1 MNSKLLLITKIGWL
15 SIWRNKRRT
24 LISLFSIII
33 GTGIPTFFVCIA
45 WGFYAGLIDDVT
57 RLMSGHITYE
67 HVEYRNS
74 PSNDLWVDDIQKI
87 NKTLINKD
95 EVLFTKQIV
104 NLQGVA
110 HTAKG
115 SVGISLMGIEP
126 EKEINISFLPENIVE
141 GKYLSK
147 GDERWVVVGEKL
159 ANNLNIGVGKKFVFT
174 TNNVNGELTEE
185 LFRVKGV
192 FKTGSKEI
200 DGHFVQSDIGIARKV
215 AGLGNNDV
223 SQLGIIVKN
232 PDTHEILIKSL
243 QKSVSKNNGVFLS
256 WQKIMPDVATTI
268 RMDQTAI
275 SSFMIMLV
283 VIVLFTMFST
293 ILMSTLERK
302 KEFASLLAI
311 GTQQKELKVQI
322 FIETIFFGLIACPLG
337 SLLGIGVAKWVE
349 GYDMMDLFGGKTEDM
364 DMSVGGFGMD
374 TIITP
379 LFSAP
384 LILQISILFFLAVQ
398 LLSILPIYLISK
410 ISITDELRST

>member
-1 MNSKLLLITKIGWL
+1 MKSNLLLITKIGWL

-33 GTGIPTFFVCIA
+33 GTGIPTFFICIA
-45 WGFYAGLIDDVT
+45 WGFYAGLIDDVA

-74 PSNDLWVDDIQKI
+74 PSNDLWVNDIQKI
-87 NKTLINKD
+87 NKTLNNNV
-95 EVLFTKQIV
+95 EVLYTKQMV

-126 EKEINISFLPENIVE
+126 DKEIVISFLPENIIK

-147 GDERWVVVGEKL
+147 GDKRWVVVGDQL
-159 ANNLNIGVGKKFVFT
+159 AENLNIDVGKKFVFT
-174 TNNVNGELTEE
+174 TNDVKGELVEE
-185 LFRVKGV
+185 LFRVKGI

-200 DGHFVQSDIGIARKV
+200 DGHFVQSDIGRARKI
-215 AGLGNNDV
+215 AGLSNDDV

-232 PDTHEILIKSL
+232 PDTHESFIKEL
-243 QKSVSKNNGVFLS
+243 QKSQAKNNGVFLS

-268 RMDQTAI
+268 RMDRTAI

-293 ILMSTLERK
+293 ILMSALERK
-302 KEFASLLAI
+302 REFASLLAI
-311 GTQQKELKVQI
+311 GTQQIELKVQI

-337 SLLGIGVAKWVE
+337 SLLGVGVAKWVE
-349 GYDMMDLFGGKTEDM
+349 GYDMMNVVGGKPE

-374 TIITP
+374 TVITP
-379 LFSAP
+379 LFSVP
-384 LILQISILFFLAVQ
+384 LILQISFFFFLAVQ
-398 LLSILPIYLISK
+398 LLSILPMYLISR
-410 ISITDELRST
+410 ISITDELRSV

>member
-1 MNSKLLLITKIGWL
+1 MKSNLLLITKIGWR

-33 GTGIPTFFVCIA
+33 GTGIPIFFVCIA
-45 WGFYAGLIDDVT
+45 WGFYAGLIDDVA

-87 NKTLINKD
+87 NETLNSNA
-95 EVLFTKQIV
+95 EVLSTKQIV

-126 EKEINISFLPENIVE
+126 EKEITISFLPETVIE
-141 GKYLSK
+141 GNYLSK
-147 GDERWVVVGEKL
+147 EDGRWVVVGDQL
-159 ANNLNIGVGKKFVFT
+159 AENLNISVGKKFVFT
-174 TNNVNGELTEE
+174 TSDIKGDLVEE
-185 LFRVKGV
+185 LFRVKGI

-200 DGHFVQSDIGIARKV
+200 DGHFVQSDIEIARKI
-215 AGLGNNDV
+215 AGLGSDDV

-232 PDTHEILIKSL
+232 PDTHENFLQDL
-243 QKSVSKNNGVFLS
+243 QKSLAKKNGVFLS

-268 RMDQTAI
+268 RMDRTAI

-302 KEFASLLAI
+302 REFASLLAI
-311 GTQQKELKVQI
+311 GTQQKELKIQI

-337 SLLGIGVAKWVE
+337 ALLGIGFAKWVE
-349 GYDMMDLFGGKTEDM
+349 GYDMMNVVGGKSE

-384 LILQISILFFLAVQ
+384 LILQISIFFFLALQ
-398 LLSILPIYLISK
+398 LLSILPIYLISR
-410 ISITDELRST
+410 ISITDELRSA

>member
-1 MNSKLLLITKIGWL
+1 MRSNLLLISKIGWR

-33 GTGIPTFFVCIA
+33 VTGIPIFFVCIA
-45 WGFYAGLIDDVT
+45 WGFYAGLIDDVA
-57 RLMSGHITYE
+57 RLMTGHITYE

-74 PSNDLWVDDIQKI
+74 PSNDLWVEDIQKI
-87 NKTLINKD
+87 DQTLNNNSEI
-95 EVLFTKQIV
+95 LTTKQIV

-115 SVGISLMGIEP
+115 SVGISLMGVEP
-126 EKEINISFLPENIVE
+126 EKEIAISFLPENIIK

-147 GDERWVVVGEKL
+147 GDERWVVVGQKL
-159 ANNLNIGVGKKFVFT
+159 AKNLNIDIGKKFVFT
-174 TNNVNGELTEE
+174 TNNVDGELTEE

-200 DGHFVQSDIGIARKV
+200 DGHFVQSDIEIARKV
-215 AGLGNNDV
+215 AGLSNDDV

-232 PDTHEILIKSL
+232 PDNHENFIKDL
-243 QKSVSKNNGVFLS
+243 QKSVTKNNGVFLS

-268 RMDQTAI
+268 RMDRTAI

-293 ILMSTLERK
+293 ILMSTLERRR
-302 KEFASLLAI
+302 EFASLLAI
-311 GTQQKELKVQI
+311 GTQQIELKIQI
-322 FIETIFFGLIACPLG
+322 LLETIFFGLIACPLG
-337 SLLGIGVAKWVE
+337 VLLGISLAKWVE
-349 GYDMMDLFGGKTEDM
+349 GYDMMDMFGGKAEDM
-364 DMSVGGFGMD
+364 TVGGFGMD

-384 LILQISILFFLAVQ
+384 LILQISIFFFFAVQ
-398 LLSILPIYLISK
+398 LLSILPIYLISR
-410 ISITDELRST
+410 ISITDELRSI

>member
-1 MNSKLLLITKIGWL
+1 MKSNLLLITKIGWR

-33 GTGIPTFFVCIA
+33 GTGIPIFFVCIA
-45 WGFYAGLIDDVT
+45 WGFYAGLIDDVA

-74 PSNDLWVDDIQKI
+74 PSNDLWVDDIKKI
-87 NKTLINKD
+87 NKTLNNNA
-95 EVLFTKQIV
+95 EVLSTKQIV

-126 EKEINISFLPENIVE
+126 EKEITISFLPETLIE
-141 GKYLSK
+141 GNYLSK
-147 GDERWVVVGEKL
+147 EDGRWVVVGDQL
-159 ANNLNIGVGKKFVFT
+159 AENLNISVGKKFVFT
-174 TNNVNGELTEE
+174 TSDIKGELVEE

-200 DGHFVQSDIGIARKV
+200 DGHFVQSDIEIARKI
-215 AGLGNNDV
+215 AGLGSDDV

-232 PDTHEILIKSL
+232 PDTHESLIKDL
-243 QKSVSKNNGVFLS
+243 QKSLAKNNGVCLS

-268 RMDQTAI
+268 RMDRTAI

-302 KEFASLLAI
+302 REFASLLAI
-311 GTQQKELKVQI
+311 GTQQKELKIQI

-337 SLLGIGVAKWVE
+337 SLLGIGFAKWVE
-349 GYDMMDLFGGKTEDM
+349 GYDMMNVVGGKSE

-384 LILQISILFFLAVQ
+384 LILQISIFFFLAVQ
-398 LLSILPIYLISK
+398 LLSILPIYLISR
-410 ISITDELRST
+410 ISITDELRSA

>member
-1 MNSKLLLITKIGWL
+1 MKSNLLLITKIGWR

-33 GTGIPTFFVCIA
+33 GTGIPIFFVCIA
-45 WGFYAGLIDDVT
+45 WGFYAGLIDDVA

-87 NKTLINKD
+87 NKTLNNNA
-95 EVLFTKQIV
+95 EVLSTKQIV

-126 EKEINISFLPENIVE
+126 EKEITISFLPETVIE
-141 GKYLSK
+141 GNYLSK
-147 GDERWVVVGEKL
+147 EDGRWVVVGDQL
-159 ANNLNIGVGKKFVFT
+159 AENLNISVGKKFVFT
-174 TNNVNGELTEE
+174 TNDIKGELVEE
-185 LFRVKGV
+185 LFRVKGI

-200 DGHFVQSDIGIARKV
+200 DGHFVQSDIEIARKI
-215 AGLGNNDV
+215 AGLGSDDV

-232 PDTHEILIKSL
+232 PDTHENFLQDL
-243 QKSVSKNNGVFLS
+243 QKSLAKKNGVFLS

-268 RMDQTAI
+268 RMDRTAI

-302 KEFASLLAI
+302 REFASLLAI
-311 GTQQKELKVQI
+311 GTQQKELKIQI

-337 SLLGIGVAKWVE
+337 ALLGIGFAKWVE
-349 GYDMMDLFGGKTEDM
+349 GYDMMNVVGGKSE

-384 LILQISILFFLAVQ
+384 LILQISIFFFLAVQ
-398 LLSILPIYLISK
+398 LLSILPIYLISR
-410 ISITDELRST
+410 ISITDELRSA

>member
-1 MNSKLLLITKIGWL
+1 MKSNLLLITKIGWR

-33 GTGIPTFFVCIA
+33 GTGIPIFFVCIA
-45 WGFYAGLIDDVT
+45 WGFYAGLIDDVA

-74 PSNDLWVDDIQKI
+74 PSNDLWVNDIQKI
-87 NKTLINKD
+87 NKTLNNNA
-95 EVLFTKQIV
+95 EVLSTKQIV

-126 EKEINISFLPENIVE
+126 EKEITISFLPETVIE
-141 GKYLSK
+141 GNYLSK
-147 GDERWVVVGEKL
+147 EDGRWVVVGDQL
-159 ANNLNIGVGKKFVFT
+159 AENLNISVGKKFVFT
-174 TNNVNGELTEE
+174 TSDIKGDLVEE
-185 LFRVKGV
+185 LFRVKGI

-200 DGHFVQSDIGIARKV
+200 DGHFVQSDIEIARKI
-215 AGLGNNDV
+215 AGLGSDAV

-232 PDTHEILIKSL
+232 PDTHENFLQDL
-243 QKSVSKNNGVFLS
+243 QKSLAKKNGVFLS

-268 RMDQTAI
+268 RMDRTAI

-302 KEFASLLAI
+302 REFASLLAI
-311 GTQQKELKVQI
+311 GTQQKELKIQI

-337 SLLGIGVAKWVE
+337 ALLGIGFAKWVE
-349 GYDMMDLFGGKTEDM
+349 GYDMMNVVGGKSG

-384 LILQISILFFLAVQ
+384 LILQISIFFFLALQ
-398 LLSILPIYLISK
+398 LLSILPIYLISR
-410 ISITDELRST
+410 ISITDELRSA

>member
-1 MNSKLLLITKIGWL
+1 MKSNLLLITKIGWR

-33 GTGIPTFFVCIA
+33 GTGIPIFFVCIA
-45 WGFYAGLIDDVT
+45 WGFYAGLIDDVA

-87 NKTLINKD
+87 NKTLNNNA
-95 EVLFTKQIV
+95 EVLSTKQIV

-126 EKEINISFLPENIVE
+126 EKEITISFLPETVIE
-141 GKYLSK
+141 GNYLSK
-147 GDERWVVVGEKL
+147 EDGRWVVVGDQL
-159 ANNLNIGVGKKFVFT
+159 AENLNISVGKKFVFT
-174 TNNVNGELTEE
+174 TSDIKGELVEE

-200 DGHFVQSDIGIARKV
+200 DGHFVQSDIEIARKI
-215 AGLGNNDV
+215 AGLGSDDV

-232 PDTHEILIKSL
+232 PDTHESLIKDL
-243 QKSVSKNNGVFLS
+243 QKSLAKNNGVFLS

-268 RMDQTAI
+268 RMDRTAI

-302 KEFASLLAI
+302 REFASLLAI
-311 GTQQKELKVQI
+311 GTQQKELKIQI

-337 SLLGIGVAKWVE
+337 SLLGVGFAKWVE
-349 GYDMMDLFGGKTEDM
+349 GYDMMNVVGGKSE

-384 LILQISILFFLAVQ
+384 LILQISIFFFLAVQ
-398 LLSILPIYLISK
+398 LLSILPIYLISR
-410 ISITDELRST
+410 ISITDELRSA

>member
-1 MNSKLLLITKIGWL
+1 MKSNLLLITKIGWR

-33 GTGIPTFFVCIA
+33 GTGIPIFFVCIA
-45 WGFYAGLIDDVT
+45 WGFYAGLINDVS

-67 HVEYRNS
+67 HVKYRNS

-87 NKTLINKD
+87 NETLNSNA
-95 EVLFTKQIV
+95 EVLSTKQII

-126 EKEINISFLPENIVE
+126 EKEITISFLPETVIE
-141 GKYLSK
+141 GNYLSK
-147 GDERWVVVGEKL
+147 ENGRWVVVGDQL
-159 ANNLNIGVGKKFVFT
+159 AKNLNISVGKKFVFT
-174 TNNVNGELTEE
+174 TNDIKGELVEE
-185 LFRVKGV
+185 LFRVKGI

-200 DGHFVQSDIGIARKV
+200 DGHFVQSDIEIARKI
-215 AGLGNNDV
+215 AGLGSDDV

-232 PDTHEILIKSL
+232 PDTHENFLQDL
-243 QKSVSKNNGVFLS
+243 QKSLAKKNGVFLS

-268 RMDQTAI
+268 RMDRTAI

-302 KEFASLLAI
+302 REFASLLAI
-311 GTQQKELKVQI
+311 GTQQKELKIQI

-337 SLLGIGVAKWVE
+337 ALLGIGFAKWVE
-349 GYDMMDLFGGKTEDM
+349 GYDMMNVVGGKAEN
-364 DMSVGGFGMD
+364 MSVGGFGMD

-384 LILQISILFFLAVQ
+384 LILQISIFFFLAVQ
-398 LLSILPIYLISK
+398 LLSILPIYLISR
-410 ISITDELRST
+410 ISITDELRSA

>member
-1 MNSKLLLITKIGWL
+1 MKSNLLLITKIGWR

-33 GTGIPTFFVCIA
+33 GTGIPIFFVCIA
-45 WGFYAGLIDDVT
+45 WGFYAGLIDDVA

-87 NKTLINKD
+87 NKTLNNNA
-95 EVLFTKQIV
+95 EVLSTKQIV

-126 EKEINISFLPENIVE
+126 EKEITISFLPETVIE
-141 GKYLSK
+141 GNYLSK
-147 GDERWVVVGEKL
+147 EDGRWVVVGDQL
-159 ANNLNIGVGKKFVFT
+159 AENLNISVGKKFVFT
-174 TNNVNGELTEE
+174 TSDIKGDLVEE
-185 LFRVKGV
+185 LFRVKGI

-200 DGHFVQSDIGIARKV
+200 DGHFVQSDIEIARKI
-215 AGLGNNDV
+215 AGLGSDAV

-232 PDTHEILIKSL
+232 PDTHENFLQDL
-243 QKSVSKNNGVFLS
+243 QKSLAKKNGVFLS

-268 RMDQTAI
+268 RMDRTAI

-302 KEFASLLAI
+302 REFASLLAI
-311 GTQQKELKVQI
+311 GTQQKELKIQI

-337 SLLGIGVAKWVE
+337 ALLGIGFAKWVE
-349 GYDMMDLFGGKTEDM
+349 GYDMMNVVGGKSE

-384 LILQISILFFLAVQ
+384 LILQISIFFFLALQ
-398 LLSILPIYLISK
+398 LLSILPIYLISR
-410 ISITDELRST
+410 ISITDELRSA

>member
-1 MNSKLLLITKIGWL
+1 MKSNLLLITKIGWR

-33 GTGIPTFFVCIA
+33 GTGIPIFFVCIA
-45 WGFYAGLIDDVT
+45 WGFYAGLIDDVA

-87 NKTLINKD
+87 NKTLNNNA
-95 EVLFTKQIV
+95 EVLSTKQIV

-126 EKEINISFLPENIVE
+126 EKEITISFLPETVIE
-141 GKYLSK
+141 GNYLSK
-147 GDERWVVVGEKL
+147 EDGRWVVVGDQL
-159 ANNLNIGVGKKFVFT
+159 AKNLNISVGKKFVFT
-174 TNNVNGELTEE
+174 TNDIKGELVEE
-185 LFRVKGV
+185 LFRVKGI

-200 DGHFVQSDIGIARKV
+200 DGHFVQSDIEIARKI
-215 AGLGNNDV
+215 AGLGSDDV

-232 PDTHEILIKSL
+232 PDTHESLIKDL
-243 QKSVSKNNGVFLS
+243 QKSLAKNNGVFLS

-268 RMDQTAI
+268 RMDRTAI

-302 KEFASLLAI
+302 REFASLLAI
-311 GTQQKELKVQI
+311 GTQQKELKIQI

-337 SLLGIGVAKWVE
+337 SLLGIGFAKWVE
-349 GYDMMDLFGGKTEDM
+349 GYDMMNVVGGKSE

-384 LILQISILFFLAVQ
+384 LILQISIFFFLAVQ
-398 LLSILPIYLISK
+398 LLSILPIYLISR
-410 ISITDELRST
+410 ISITDELRSA

>member
-1 MNSKLLLITKIGWL
+1 MKSNLLLITKIGWR

-33 GTGIPTFFVCIA
+33 GTGIPIFFVCIA
-45 WGFYAGLIDDVT
+45 WGFYAGLIDDVA

-87 NKTLINKD
+87 NKTLNNNA
-95 EVLFTKQIV
+95 EVLSTKQIV

-126 EKEINISFLPENIVE
+126 EKEITISFLPETLIE
-141 GKYLSK
+141 GNYLSK
-147 GDERWVVVGEKL
+147 EDGRWVVVGDQL
-159 ANNLNIGVGKKFVFT
+159 AENLNISVGKKFVFT
-174 TNNVNGELTEE
+174 TSDIKGELVEE

-200 DGHFVQSDIGIARKV
+200 DGHFVQSDIEIARKI
-215 AGLGNNDV
+215 AGLGSDDV

-232 PDTHEILIKSL
+232 PDTHESLIKDL
-243 QKSVSKNNGVFLS
+243 QKSLAKNNGVFLS

-268 RMDQTAI
+268 RMDRTAI

-283 VIVLFTMFST
+283 VIVLFTMLST

-302 KEFASLLAI
+302 REFASLLAI
-311 GTQQKELKVQI
+311 GTQQKELKIQI

-337 SLLGIGVAKWVE
+337 ALLGIGIAKWVE
-349 GYDMMDLFGGKTEDM
+349 GYDMMNVVGGKAG

-379 LFSAP
+379 LFSVP
-384 LILQISILFFLAVQ
+384 LILQISIFFFFAVQ
-398 LLSILPIYLISK
+398 LLSILPIYLISR
-410 ISITDELRST
+410 ISITDELRSI

>member
-1 MNSKLLLITKIGWL
+1 MKSNLLLITKIGWR

-33 GTGIPTFFVCIA
+33 GTGIPIFFVCIA
-45 WGFYAGLIDDVT
+45 WGFYAGLIDDVS

-67 HVEYRNS
+67 HVKYRNS

-87 NKTLINKD
+87 NETLNSNA
-95 EVLFTKQIV
+95 EVLSTKQIV

-126 EKEINISFLPENIVE
+126 EKEITISFLPETLIE
-141 GKYLSK
+141 GNYLSK
-147 GDERWVVVGEKL
+147 EDGRWVVVGDQL
-159 ANNLNIGVGKKFVFT
+159 AENLNISVGKKFVFT
-174 TNNVNGELTEE
+174 TSDIKGELVEE

-200 DGHFVQSDIGIARKV
+200 DGHFVQSDIEIARKI
-215 AGLGNNDV
+215 AGLGSDDV

-232 PDTHEILIKSL
+232 PDTHESLIKDL
-243 QKSVSKNNGVFLS
+243 QKSLAKNNGVFLS

-268 RMDQTAI
+268 RMDRTAI

-283 VIVLFTMFST
+283 VIVLFTMLST

-302 KEFASLLAI
+302 REFASLLAI
-311 GTQQKELKVQI
+311 GTQQKELKIQI

-337 SLLGIGVAKWVE
+337 TLLGIGIAKWVE
-349 GYDMMDLFGGKTEDM
+349 GYDMMNVVGGKAG

-384 LILQISILFFLAVQ
+384 LILQISIFFFLAVQ
-398 LLSILPIYLISK
+398 LLSILPMYFISR
-410 ISITDELRST
+410 ISITDELRSA

>member
-1 MNSKLLLITKIGWL
+1 MKSNLLLITKIGWR

-33 GTGIPTFFVCIA
+33 GTGIPIFFVCIA
-45 WGFYAGLIDDVT
+45 WGFYAGLIDDVS

-67 HVEYRNS
+67 HVKYRNS

-87 NKTLINKD
+87 NETLNSNA
-95 EVLFTKQIV
+95 EVLSTKQIV

-126 EKEINISFLPENIVE
+126 EKEITISFLPETVIE
-141 GKYLSK
+141 GNYLSK
-147 GDERWVVVGEKL
+147 EDGRWVVVGDQL
-159 ANNLNIGVGKKFVFT
+159 AENLNISVGKKFVFT
-174 TNNVNGELTEE
+174 TSDIKGDLVEE
-185 LFRVKGV
+185 LFRVKGI

-200 DGHFVQSDIGIARKV
+200 DGHFVQSDIEIARKI
-215 AGLGNNDV
+215 AGLGSDAV

-232 PDTHEILIKSL
+232 PDTHENFLQDL
-243 QKSVSKNNGVFLS
+243 QKSLAKNNGVFLS

-268 RMDQTAI
+268 RMDRTAI

-302 KEFASLLAI
+302 REFASLLAI
-311 GTQQKELKVQI
+311 GTQQKELKIQI

-337 SLLGIGVAKWVE
+337 ALLGIGIAKWVE
-349 GYDMMDLFGGKTEDM
+349 GYDMMNVVGGKAG

-384 LILQISILFFLAVQ
+384 LILQISIFFFLAVQ
-398 LLSILPIYLISK
+398 LLSILPMYFISR
-410 ISITDELRST
+410 ISITDELRSA

>member
-1 MNSKLLLITKIGWL
+1 MKSNLLLITKIGWR

-33 GTGIPTFFVCIA
+33 GTGIPIFFVCIA
-45 WGFYAGLIDDVT
+45 WGFYAGLIDDVA

-67 HVEYRNS
+67 HVDYRNS

-87 NKTLINKD
+87 NKTLNNNA
-95 EVLFTKQIV
+95 EVLSTKQIV

-126 EKEINISFLPENIVE
+126 EKEITISFLPETVIE
-141 GKYLSK
+141 GNYLSK
-147 GDERWVVVGEKL
+147 EDGRWVVVGDQL
-159 ANNLNIGVGKKFVFT
+159 AENLNISVGKKFVFT
-174 TNNVNGELTEE
+174 TSDIKGDLVEE
-185 LFRVKGV
+185 LFRVKGI

-200 DGHFVQSDIGIARKV
+200 DGHFVQSDIEIARKI
-215 AGLGNNDV
+215 AGLGSDAV

-232 PDTHEILIKSL
+232 PDTHENFLQDL
-243 QKSVSKNNGVFLS
+243 QKSLAKKNGVFLS

-268 RMDQTAI
+268 RMDRTAI

-302 KEFASLLAI
+302 REFASLLAI
-311 GTQQKELKVQI
+311 GTQQKELKIQI

-337 SLLGIGVAKWVE
+337 ALLGIGFAKWVE
-349 GYDMMDLFGGKTEDM
+349 GYDMMNVVGGKSE

-384 LILQISILFFLAVQ
+384 LILQISIFFFLALQ
-398 LLSILPIYLISK
+398 LLSILPIYLISR
-410 ISITDELRST
+410 ISITDELRSA

>member
-1 MNSKLLLITKIGWL
+1 MMIKFLLILKIAWR

-24 LISLFSIII
+24 FISLFSILIA
-33 GTGIPTFFVCIA
+33 TCVPTFFVCIA
-45 WGFYAGLIDDVT
+45 WGFYAGLVDDVA
-57 RLMSGHITYE
+57 RLMAGHVTYE

-74 PSNDLWVDDIQKI
+74 PSNDLWVDDIQTI
-87 NKTLINKD
+87 NRILNDKD
-95 EVLFTKQIV
+95 EVLSTKQIV

-126 EKEINISFLPENIVE
+126 EKEITISFLPETVIE
-141 GKYLSK
+141 GNYLSK
-147 GDERWVVVGEKL
+147 EDGRWVVVGDQL
-159 ANNLNIGVGKKFVFT
+159 AKNLNISVGKKFVFT
-174 TNNVNGELTEE
+174 TSDIKGELVEE

-200 DGHFVQSDIGIARKV
+200 DGHFVQSDIEIARKI
-215 AGLGNNDV
+215 AGLGSDDV

-232 PDTHEILIKSL
+232 PDTHESLIKDL
-243 QKSVSKNNGVFLS
+243 QKSLAKNNGVFLS

-268 RMDQTAI
+268 RMDRTAI

-302 KEFASLLAI
+302 REFASLLAI
-311 GTQQKELKVQI
+311 GTQQKELKIQI

-337 SLLGIGVAKWVE
+337 ALLGIGIAKWVE
-349 GYDMMDLFGGKTEDM
+349 GYDMMNVVGGKAE

-384 LILQISILFFLAVQ
+384 LILQISIFFFLAVQ
-398 LLSILPIYLISK
+398 LLSILPMYFISR
-410 ISITDELRST
+410 ISITDELRSA

>member
-1 MNSKLLLITKIGWL
+1 MAQVF
-15 SIWRNKRRT
+15 
-24 LISLFSIII
+24 LFFLCVLR
-33 GTGIPTFFVCIA
+33 GV
-45 WGFYAGLIDDVT
+45 FYAGLIDDVA

-87 NKTLINKD
+87 NKTLNNNA
-95 EVLFTKQIV
+95 EVLSTKQIV

-126 EKEINISFLPENIVE
+126 EKEITISFLPETVIE
-141 GKYLSK
+141 GNYLSK
-147 GDERWVVVGEKL
+147 EDGRWVVVGDQL
-159 ANNLNIGVGKKFVFT
+159 AKNLNISVGKKFVFT
-174 TNNVNGELTEE
+174 TNNIKGELVEE
-185 LFRVKGV
+185 LFRVKGI

-200 DGHFVQSDIGIARKV
+200 DGHFVQSDIEIARKI
-215 AGLGNNDV
+215 AGLGGDDV

-232 PDTHEILIKSL
+232 PDTHENLLQDL
-243 QKSVSKNNGVFLS
+243 QKSLAKKNGVFLS

-268 RMDQTAI
+268 RMDRTAI

-302 KEFASLLAI
+302 REFASLLAI
-311 GTQQKELKVQI
+311 GTQQKELKIQI

-337 SLLGIGVAKWVE
+337 SLLGIGFAKWVE
-349 GYDMMDLFGGKTEDM
+349 GYDMMNVVGGKSE

-384 LILQISILFFLAVQ
+384 LILQISIFFFLAVQ
-398 LLSILPIYLISK
+398 LLSILPIYLISR
-410 ISITDELRST
+410 ISITDELRSA

>member
-1 MNSKLLLITKIGWL
+1 MRSNLLLISKIGWR

-33 GTGIPTFFVCIA
+33 GTGIPIFFVCIA
-45 WGFYAGLIDDVT
+45 WGFYAGLIDDVA

-74 PSNDLWVDDIQKI
+74 PSNDLWVEDIQKI
-87 NKTLINKD
+87 DQTLNNNSEI
-95 EVLFTKQIV
+95 LTTKQIV

-115 SVGISLMGIEP
+115 SVGISLMGVEP
-126 EKEINISFLPENIVE
+126 EKEIAISFLPENIIK

-147 GDERWVVVGEKL
+147 GDERWVVVGQKL
-159 ANNLNIGVGKKFVFT
+159 AKNLNIDIGKKFVFT
-174 TNNVNGELTEE
+174 TNNVDGELTEE

-215 AGLGNNDV
+215 AGLSNDDV

-232 PDTHEILIKSL
+232 PDNHENFIKDL
-243 QKSVSKNNGVFLS
+243 QKSVAKNSGVFLS

-268 RMDQTAI
+268 RMDRTAI

-293 ILMSTLERK
+293 ILMSALERK
-302 KEFASLLAI
+302 REFASLLAL
-311 GTQQKELKVQI
+311 GAQQIELKIQI
-322 FIETIFFGLIACPLG
+322 FLETIFFGLIACPLG
-337 SLLGIGVAKWVE
+337 ALLGISLAKWVE
-349 GYDMMDLFGGKTEDM
+349 GYDMMDVVGGKTEDM
-364 DMSVGGFGMD
+364 TVGGFGMD

-379 LFSAP
+379 LFSLP
-384 LILQISILFFLAVQ
+384 LILQISIFFFFAVQ
-398 LLSILPIYLISK
+398 LLSILPIYLISR
-410 ISITDELRST
+410 ISITDELRYA

>member
-1 MNSKLLLITKIGWL
+1 MKSNLLLITKIGWR

-33 GTGIPTFFVCIA
+33 GTGIPIFFVCIA
-45 WGFYAGLIDDVT
+45 WGFYAGLIDDVA

-87 NKTLINKD
+87 NKTLNNNA
-95 EVLFTKQIV
+95 EVLSTKQIV

-126 EKEINISFLPENIVE
+126 EKEITISFLPETVIE
-141 GKYLSK
+141 GNYLSK
-147 GDERWVVVGEKL
+147 EDGRWVVVGDQL
-159 ANNLNIGVGKKFVFT
+159 AKNLNISVGKKFVFT
-174 TNNVNGELTEE
+174 TNDIKGDLVEE
-185 LFRVKGV
+185 LFRVKGI

-200 DGHFVQSDIGIARKV
+200 DGHFVQSDIEIARKI
-215 AGLGNNDV
+215 AGLGSDDV

-232 PDTHEILIKSL
+232 PDTHENFLQDL
-243 QKSVSKNNGVFLS
+243 QKSLAKKNSVFLS

-268 RMDQTAI
+268 RMDRTAI

-302 KEFASLLAI
+302 REFASLLAI
-311 GTQQKELKVQI
+311 GTQQKELKIQI

-337 SLLGIGVAKWVE
+337 SLLGIGFAKWAE
-349 GYDMMDLFGGKTEDM
+349 GYDMMNVVGGKSE

-379 LFSAP
+379 LFSVP
-384 LILQISILFFLAVQ
+384 LILQISIFFFLAVQ
-398 LLSILPIYLISK
+398 LLSILPIYLISR
-410 ISITDELRST
+410 ISITDELRSA

>member
-1 MNSKLLLITKIGWL
+1 M
-15 SIWRNKRRT
+15 
-24 LISLFSIII
+24 
-33 GTGIPTFFVCIA
+33 CIA
-45 WGFYAGLIDDVT
+45 WGFYAGLIDDVA

-74 PSNDLWVDDIQKI
+74 PSNDIWVDDIQKI
-87 NKTLINKD
+87 NKTLNNNA
-95 EVLFTKQIV
+95 EVLSTKQIV

-126 EKEINISFLPENIVE
+126 EKEITISFLPETVIE
-141 GKYLSK
+141 GNYLSK
-147 GDERWVVVGEKL
+147 EDGRWVVVGDQL
-159 ANNLNIGVGKKFVFT
+159 AKNLNISVGKKFVFT
-174 TNNVNGELTEE
+174 TNDIKGELVEE
-185 LFRVKGV
+185 LFRVKGI

-200 DGHFVQSDIGIARKV
+200 DGHFVQSDIEIARKI
-215 AGLGNNDV
+215 AGLGSDDV

-232 PDTHEILIKSL
+232 PDTHESLIKDL
-243 QKSVSKNNGVFLS
+243 QKSLAKNNGVFLS

-268 RMDQTAI
+268 RMDRTAI

-302 KEFASLLAI
+302 REFASLLAI
-311 GTQQKELKVQI
+311 GTQQKELKIQI

-337 SLLGIGVAKWVE
+337 SLLGIGFAKWVE
-349 GYDMMDLFGGKTEDM
+349 GYDMMNVVGGKSE

-384 LILQISILFFLAVQ
+384 LILQISIFFFLAVQ
-398 LLSILPIYLISK
+398 LLSILPIYLISR
-410 ISITDELRST
+410 ISITDELRSI

>member
-1 MNSKLLLITKIGWL
+1 MKSNLLLITKIGWR

-33 GTGIPTFFVCIA
+33 GTGIPIFFVCIA
-45 WGFYAGLIDDVT
+45 WGFYAGLINDVS

-67 HVEYRNS
+67 HVKYRNS

-87 NKTLINKD
+87 NETLNSNA
-95 EVLFTKQIV
+95 EVLSTKQII

-126 EKEINISFLPENIVE
+126 EKEIVISFLPETFIE
-141 GKYLSK
+141 GNYLSK
-147 GDERWVVVGEKL
+147 EDGRWVVVGDQL
-159 ANNLNIGVGKKFVFT
+159 AKNLNISVGKKFVFT
-174 TNNVNGELTEE
+174 TSDIKGELVEE

-200 DGHFVQSDIGIARKV
+200 DGHFVQSDIEIARKI
-215 AGLGNNDV
+215 AGLGSDDV

-232 PDTHEILIKSL
+232 PDTHESLIKDL
-243 QKSVSKNNGVFLS
+243 QKSLAKNNGVFLS

-268 RMDQTAI
+268 RMDRTAI

-302 KEFASLLAI
+302 REFASLLAI
-311 GTQQKELKVQI
+311 GTRQIELKLQI
-322 FIETIFFGLIACPLG
+322 FIETIIFGLIACPLG
-337 SLLGIGVAKWVE
+337 SLLGVGVAKWTE
-349 GYDMMDLFGGKTEDM
+349 GYDMMDVVGGKTE

-379 LFSAP
+379 LFSVP
-384 LILQISILFFLAVQ
+384 LILQISIFFFLAVQ
-398 LLSILPIYLISK
+398 LLSVLPVYLISR
-410 ISITDELRST
+410 ISITDELRSI

>member
-1 MNSKLLLITKIGWL
+1 MKSNLLLITKIGWR

-33 GTGIPTFFVCIA
+33 GTGIPIFFVCIA
-45 WGFYAGLIDDVT
+45 WGFYAGLIDDVA

-87 NKTLINKD
+87 NKTLNNNA
-95 EVLFTKQIV
+95 EVLSTKQIV

-126 EKEINISFLPENIVE
+126 EKEITISFLPETVIE
-141 GKYLSK
+141 GNYLSK
-147 GDERWVVVGEKL
+147 EDGRWVVVGDQL
-159 ANNLNIGVGKKFVFT
+159 AENLNISVGKKFVFT
-174 TNNVNGELTEE
+174 TNDIKGELVEE
-185 LFRVKGV
+185 LFRVKGI

-200 DGHFVQSDIGIARKV
+200 DGHFVQSDIEIARKI
-215 AGLGNNDV
+215 AGLGSDDV

-232 PDTHEILIKSL
+232 PDTHESLIKDL
-243 QKSVSKNNGVFLS
+243 QKSLAKNNGVFLS

-268 RMDQTAI
+268 RMDRTAI

-302 KEFASLLAI
+302 REFASLLAI
-311 GTQQKELKVQI
+311 GTQQKELKIQI

-337 SLLGIGVAKWVE
+337 ALLGIGIAKWVE
-349 GYDMMDLFGGKTEDM
+349 GYDMMNVVGGKAG

-384 LILQISILFFLAVQ
+384 LILQISIFFFLAVQ
-398 LLSILPIYLISK
+398 LLSILPMYFISR
-410 ISITDELRST
+410 ISITDELRSA

>member
-1 MNSKLLLITKIGWL
+1 MKSNLLLITKIGWL

-33 GTGIPTFFVCIA
+33 GTGIPTFFICIA
-45 WGFYAGLIDDVT
+45 WGFYAGLIDDVA

-74 PSNDLWVDDIQKI
+74 PSNDLWVNDIQKI
-87 NKTLINKD
+87 NKTLNNNV
-95 EVLFTKQIV
+95 EVLYTKQMV

-126 EKEINISFLPENIVE
+126 DKEIVISFLPENIIK

-147 GDERWVVVGEKL
+147 GDKRWVVVGDQL
-159 ANNLNIGVGKKFVFT
+159 AENLNIDVGKKFVFT
-174 TNNVNGELTEE
+174 TNDVKGELVEE
-185 LFRVKGV
+185 LFRVKGI

-200 DGHFVQSDIGIARKV
+200 DGHFVQSDIGRARKI
-215 AGLGNNDV
+215 AGLSNDDV

-232 PDTHEILIKSL
+232 PDTHESFIKEL
-243 QKSVSKNNGVFLS
+243 QKSQAKNNGVFLS

-268 RMDQTAI
+268 RMDRTAI
-275 SSFMIMLV
+275 SSIMVLLV

-302 KEFASLLAI
+302 REFASLLAI
-311 GTQQKELKVQI
+311 GTQQIELKLQI
-322 FIETIFFGLIACPLG
+322 FIETIIFGLIACPLG
-337 SLLGIGVAKWVE
+337 SLLGIGFAKWAE
-349 GYDMMDLFGGKTEDM
+349 GHDFMDVVGGKVEDM
-364 DMSVGGFGMD
+364 TVGGFGMD

-379 LFSAP
+379 LFSVP
-384 LILQISILFFLAVQ
+384 LILQISFFFFLAVQ
-398 LLSILPIYLISK
+398 LLSILPIYLISR
-410 ISITDELRST
+410 ISITDELRSA

>member
-1 MNSKLLLITKIGWL
+1 MKSNLLLITKIGWR

-33 GTGIPTFFVCIA
+33 GTGIPVFFVCIA
-45 WGFYAGLIDDVT
+45 WGFYAGLIDDVA

-87 NKTLINKD
+87 NKTLNNNA
-95 EVLFTKQIV
+95 EVLSTKQIV

-126 EKEINISFLPENIVE
+126 EKEITISFLPETVIE
-141 GKYLSK
+141 GNYLSK
-147 GDERWVVVGEKL
+147 EDGRWVVVGDQL
-159 ANNLNIGVGKKFVFT
+159 AENLNISVGKKFVFT
-174 TNNVNGELTEE
+174 TSDIKGELVEE
-185 LFRVKGV
+185 LFRVKGI

-200 DGHFVQSDIGIARKV
+200 DGHFVQSDIEIARKI
-215 AGLGNNDV
+215 AGLGSDDV

-232 PDTHEILIKSL
+232 PDTHESLIKDL
-243 QKSVSKNNGVFLS
+243 QKSLAKNNGVFLS

-268 RMDQTAI
+268 RMDRTAI

-302 KEFASLLAI
+302 REFASLLAI
-311 GTQQKELKVQI
+311 GTQQKELKIQI

-337 SLLGIGVAKWVE
+337 ALLGIGIAKWVE
-349 GYDMMDLFGGKTEDM
+349 GYDMMNVVGGKAG
-364 DMSVGGFGMD
+364 DMSIGGFGMD

-384 LILQISILFFLAVQ
+384 LILQISIFFFLAVQ
-398 LLSILPIYLISK
+398 LLSILPMYFISR
-410 ISITDELRST
+410 ISITDELRSA

>member
-1 MNSKLLLITKIGWL
+1 MKSNLLLITKIGWR

-33 GTGIPTFFVCIA
+33 GTGIPIFFVCIA
-45 WGFYAGLIDDVT
+45 WGFYAGLIDDVA

-87 NKTLINKD
+87 NKTLNNNA
-95 EVLFTKQIV
+95 EVLSTKQIV

-126 EKEINISFLPENIVE
+126 EKEITISFLPETVIE
-141 GKYLSK
+141 GNYLSK
-147 GDERWVVVGEKL
+147 EDGRWVVVGDQL
-159 ANNLNIGVGKKFVFT
+159 AKNLNISVGKKFVFT
-174 TNNVNGELTEE
+174 TNDIKGELVEE
-185 LFRVKGV
+185 LFRVKGI

-200 DGHFVQSDIGIARKV
+200 DGHFVQSDIEIARKI
-215 AGLGNNDV
+215 AGLGSDDV

-232 PDTHEILIKSL
+232 PDTHENFLQDL
-243 QKSVSKNNGVFLS
+243 QKSLAKKNGVFLS

-268 RMDQTAI
+268 RMDRTAI

-302 KEFASLLAI
+302 REFASLLAI
-311 GTQQKELKVQI
+311 GTQQKELKIQI

-337 SLLGIGVAKWVE
+337 SLLGIGFAKWVE
-349 GYDMMDLFGGKTEDM
+349 GYDMMNVVGGKSE

-384 LILQISILFFLAVQ
+384 LILQISIFFFLAVQ
-398 LLSILPIYLISK
+398 LLSILPIYLISR
-410 ISITDELRST
+410 ISITDELRSA

>member
-1 MNSKLLLITKIGWL
+1 MKSNLLLITKIGWR

-33 GTGIPTFFVCIA
+33 GTGIPIFFVCIA
-45 WGFYAGLIDDVT
+45 WGFYAGLIDDVA

-87 NKTLINKD
+87 NKTLNNNA
-95 EVLFTKQIV
+95 EVLSTKQIV

-126 EKEINISFLPENIVE
+126 EKEITISFLPETVIE
-141 GKYLSK
+141 GNYLSK
-147 GDERWVVVGEKL
+147 EDGRWVVVGDQL
-159 ANNLNIGVGKKFVFT
+159 AENLNISVGKKFVFT
-174 TNNVNGELTEE
+174 TNDIKGELVEE
-185 LFRVKGV
+185 LFRVKGI

-200 DGHFVQSDIGIARKV
+200 DGHFVQSDIEIARKI
-215 AGLGNNDV
+215 AGLGSDAV

-232 PDTHEILIKSL
+232 PDTHENFLQDL
-243 QKSVSKNNGVFLS
+243 QKSLAKKNGVFLS

-268 RMDQTAI
+268 RMDRTAI

-302 KEFASLLAI
+302 REFASLLAI
-311 GTQQKELKVQI
+311 GTQQKELKIQI

-337 SLLGIGVAKWVE
+337 ALLGIGFAKWVE
-349 GYDMMDLFGGKTEDM
+349 GYDMMNVVGGKSE

-384 LILQISILFFLAVQ
+384 LILQISIFFFLALQ
-398 LLSILPIYLISK
+398 LLSILPIYLISR
-410 ISITDELRST
+410 ISITDELRSA

>member
-1 MNSKLLLITKIGWL
+1 MKSNLLLITKIGWR

-33 GTGIPTFFVCIA
+33 GTGIPIFFVCIA
-45 WGFYAGLIDDVT
+45 WGFYAGLIDDVA

-87 NKTLINKD
+87 NKTLNNNA
-95 EVLFTKQIV
+95 EVLSTKQIV

-126 EKEINISFLPENIVE
+126 EKEITISFLPETVIE
-141 GKYLSK
+141 GNYLSK
-147 GDERWVVVGEKL
+147 EDGRWVVVGDQL
-159 ANNLNIGVGKKFVFT
+159 AENLNISVGKKFVFT
-174 TNNVNGELTEE
+174 TNDIKGELVEE
-185 LFRVKGV
+185 LFRVKGI

-200 DGHFVQSDIGIARKV
+200 DGHFVQSDIEIARKI
-215 AGLGNNDV
+215 AGLGSDDV

-232 PDTHEILIKSL
+232 PDTHENFLQDL
-243 QKSVSKNNGVFLS
+243 QKSLAKKNGVFLS

-268 RMDQTAI
+268 RMDRTAI

-302 KEFASLLAI
+302 REFASLLAI
-311 GTQQKELKVQI
+311 GTQQKELKIQI

-337 SLLGIGVAKWVE
+337 ALLGIGFAKWVE
-349 GYDMMDLFGGKTEDM
+349 GYDMMNVVGGKSE

-384 LILQISILFFLAVQ
+384 LILQISIFFFLALQ
-398 LLSILPIYLISK
+398 LLSILPIYLISR
-410 ISITDELRST
+410 ISITDELRSA

>member
-1 MNSKLLLITKIGWL
+1 MKSNLLLITKIGWR

-33 GTGIPTFFVCIA
+33 GTGIPIFFVCIA
-45 WGFYAGLIDDVT
+45 WGFYAGLIDDVA

-87 NKTLINKD
+87 NKTLNNNA
-95 EVLFTKQIV
+95 EVLSTKQIV

-126 EKEINISFLPENIVE
+126 EKEITISFLPETVIE
-141 GKYLSK
+141 GNYLSK
-147 GDERWVVVGEKL
+147 EDGRWVVVGDQL
-159 ANNLNIGVGKKFVFT
+159 AENLNISVGKKFVFT
-174 TNNVNGELTEE
+174 TSDIKGELVEE
-185 LFRVKGV
+185 LFRVKGI

-200 DGHFVQSDIGIARKV
+200 DGHFVQSDIEIARKI
-215 AGLGNNDV
+215 AGLGSDDV

-232 PDTHEILIKSL
+232 PDTHENFLQDL
-243 QKSVSKNNGVFLS
+243 QKSLAKKNGVFLS

-268 RMDQTAI
+268 RMDRTAI

-302 KEFASLLAI
+302 REFASLLAI
-311 GTQQKELKVQI
+311 GTQQKELKIQI

-337 SLLGIGVAKWVE
+337 ALLGIGFAKWVE
-349 GYDMMDLFGGKTEDM
+349 GYDMMDVVGGKSE

-384 LILQISILFFLAVQ
+384 LILQISIFFFLALQ
-398 LLSILPIYLISK
+398 LLSILPIYLISR
-410 ISITDELRST
+410 ISITDELRSA

>member
-1 MNSKLLLITKIGWL
+1 MKSNLLLITKIGWR
-15 SIWRNKRRT
+15 SIWRNKRRS

-33 GTGIPTFFVCIA
+33 GTGIPIFFVCIA
-45 WGFYAGLIDDVT
+45 WGFYAGIIDDVS

-67 HVEYRNS
+67 HVKYRDS
-74 PSNDLWVDDIQKI
+74 PSNDIWIDDIQKI
-87 NKTLINKD
+87 DKTLNNNAK
-95 EVLFTKQIV
+95 VLATKQIV

-126 EKEINISFLPENIVE
+126 EKEITISFLPENIIE

-159 ANNLNIGVGKKFVFT
+159 AKNLNIGVGKKFVFT
-174 TNNVNGELTEE
+174 TNDINGELTEE
-185 LFRVKGV
+185 LFRVKGI

-200 DGHFVQSDIGIARKV
+200 DGHFVQSDIGLARKV
-215 AGLGNNDV
+215 AGLSNDDV

-232 PDTHEILIKSL
+232 PDTHESLIKDL
-243 QKSVSKNNGVFLS
+243 QKSVAKNNGVFLS

-268 RMDQTAI
+268 RMDRTAI

-302 KEFASLLAI
+302 REFASLLAI
-311 GTQQKELKVQI
+311 GTQQIELKVQI
-322 FIETIFFGLIACPLG
+322 LIETIFFGLLACPLG
-337 SLLGIGVAKWVE
+337 ALLGVGAAKWVE
-349 GYDMMDLFGGKTEDM
+349 GYDMMDVVGGKAEDM
-364 DMSVGGFGMD
+364 SIGGFGID

-384 LILQISILFFLAVQ
+384 LILQISIFFFFAVQ
-398 LLSILPIYLISK
+398 LLSILPIYLISR
-410 ISITDELRST
+410 ISITDELRSI